1 MITRTLMETKNQFI
15 VANTTSSSVAE
26 MKKDQI
32 IPVFAKDNEVAIAH
46 YEFVQQA
53 YDAVQMYFG
62 DTLIPEPLI
71 RVSHP
76 IQGRIPEAM
85 HKKPAELLDHEKTL
99 YYERMMFLVQVPS
112 ITKVIDGKVVN
123 LVVAGVKAFNQDKMH
138 GKTTPQKFKVAIGF
152 QVHVCSNLCIFTD
165 GYVKEIHT
173 SNTDD
178 LYLDVYNLC
187 ASFHPDRE
195 VQKLQAWADTYLSEV
210 QFWEFVGKVRS
221 DFYNPK
227 IDTSSWLGDQ
237 QMAKVVRGYFMDEQ
251 FACKEDGSISLW
263 NLYNLLTEANKS
275 SYVDSYLDRYA
286 GIEQLIHLAHV

>member
-26 MKKDQI
+26 MKKDHI

-53 YDAVQMYFG
+53 YDAVQMYFR
-62 DTLIPEPLI
+62 DVPYIPEPLI

-138 GKTTPQKFKVAIGF
+138 GKTA
-152 QVHVCSNLCIFTD
+152 
-165 GYVKEIHT
+165 
-173 SNTDD
+173 
-178 LYLDVYNLC
+178 
-187 ASFHPDRE
+187 FH
-195 VQKLQAWADTYLSEV
+195 
-210 QFWEFVGKVRS
+210 RS
-221 DFYNPK
+221 LK
-227 IDTSSWLGDQ
+227 
-237 QMAKVVRGYFMDEQ
+237 
-251 FACKEDGSISLW
+251 
-263 NLYNLLTEANKS
+263 
-275 SYVDSYLDRYA
+275 
-286 GIEQLIHLAHV
+286 

>member
-1 MITRTLMETKNQFI
+1 MSITTLMETKSQFI
-15 VANTTSSSVAE
+15 VANTAESSVGRMQAE
-26 MKKDQI
+26 HI
-32 IPVFAKDNEVAIAH
+32 IPVFAKDNEVAISH
-46 YEFVQQA
+46 HEFVQQC
-53 YDAVQMYFG
+53 YHAVQHFFN
-62 DTLIPEPLI
+62 DILLPEPQI

-76 IQGRIPEAM
+76 IHGRIPEAM
-85 HKKPAELLDHEKTL
+85 YKKPAELLDHEKTL

-112 ITKVIDGKVVN
+112 VTKVIDGKVVN

-165 GYVKEIHT
+165 GYVKEIYT

-187 ASFHPDRE
+187 ASFHPERE
-195 VQKLQAWADTYLSEV
+195 VQKLQVWADTYLSEV

-227 IDTSSWLGDQ
+227 MDTSSWLGDQ
-237 QMAKVVRGYFMDEQ
+237 QMAKVVRGYFINEH

-275 SYVDSYLDRYA
+275 SYVDSFLDRYA
-286 GIEQLIHLAHV
+286 GIKQLILLADD

>member
-1 MITRTLMETKNQFI
+1 MSITTLMETKSQFI
-15 VANTTSSSVAE
+15 VANTAESSVGRMQAE
-26 MKKDQI
+26 HI

-46 YEFVQQA
+46 HEFVQQC
-53 YDAVQMYFG
+53 YDAVQHFFN
-62 DTLIPEPLI
+62 DTLLPEPQI

-112 ITKVIDGKVVN
+112 VTKVIDGKVVN

-165 GYVKEIHT
+165 GYVKEIYT

-187 ASFHPDRE
+187 ASFHPERE
-195 VQKLQAWADTYLSEV
+195 VQKLQLWADTYLSEV
-210 QFWEFVGKVRS
+210 QFWEFIGKVRS

-237 QMAKVVRGYFMDEQ
+237 QMAKVVRGYFINEH

-275 SYVDSYLDRYA
+275 SYVDTFLDRYA
-286 GIEQLIHLAHV
+286 GIEQLILLADD

>member
-1 MITRTLMETKNQFI
+1 METKSQFI
-15 VANTTSSSVAE
+15 VANTAESSVGRMQAE
-26 MKKDQI
+26 HI

-46 YEFVQQA
+46 HEFVQQC
-53 YDAVQMYFG
+53 YDAVQHFFN
-62 DTLIPEPLI
+62 DTLLPEPQI

-112 ITKVIDGKVVN
+112 VTKVIDGKVVN

-165 GYVKEIHT
+165 GYVKEIYT

-187 ASFHPDRE
+187 ASFHPERE
-195 VQKLQAWADTYLSEV
+195 VQKLQLWADTYLSEV
-210 QFWEFVGKVRS
+210 QFWEFIGKVRS

-237 QMAKVVRGYFMDEQ
+237 QMAKVVRGYFINEH

-275 SYVDSYLDRYA
+275 SYVDTFLDRYA
-286 GIEQLIHLAHV
+286 GIEQLILLADD

>member
-1 MITRTLMETKNQFI
+1 
-15 VANTTSSSVAE
+15 
-26 MKKDQI
+26 
-32 IPVFAKDNEVAIAH
+32 
-46 YEFVQQA
+46 
-53 YDAVQMYFG
+53 
-62 DTLIPEPLI
+62 
-71 RVSHP
+71 
-76 IQGRIPEAM
+76 
-85 HKKPAELLDHEKTL
+85 
-99 YYERMMFLVQVPS
+99 MMFLVQVPS

-187 ASFHPDRE
+187 ASFHPERE
-195 VQKLQAWADTYLSEV
+195 VQKLQVWADTYLSEV
-210 QFWEFVGKVRS
+210 QFWEFIGKVRS

-237 QMAKVVRGYFMDEQ
+237 QMAKVVRGYFMDEH
-251 FACKEDGSISLW
+251 FASKQDGSISLW

-275 SYVDSYLDRYA
+275 SYVDTFLDRYA
-286 GIEQLIHLAHV
+286 GIEQLILLADD

>member
-1 MITRTLMETKNQFI
+1 MIIRTLMESKNQFI

-26 MKKDQI
+26 MKKDHI

-46 YEFVQQA
+46 YEFVQQT

-62 DTLIPEPLI
+62 DVVLPEPQI
-71 RVSHP
+71 KVSHP

-85 HKKPAELLDHEKTL
+85 HKKPVELLDHEKTL

-138 GKTTPQKFKVAIGF
+138 GKTVPQKFKVAIGF

-165 GYVKEIHT
+165 GYVKEIQT
-173 SNTDD
+173 NTIDD
-178 LYLDVYNLC
+178 IYLDVYNLC
-187 ASFHPDRE
+187 TSFDPERE
-195 VQKLQAWADTYLSEV
+195 VRMLDEWSKVSLTRA
-210 QFWEFVGKVRS
+210 QFMHFVGRVRV
-221 DFYNPK
+221 DFFNPE
-227 IDTSSWLGDQ
+227 IGTREWLGDQ
-237 QMAKVVRGYFMDEQ
+237 QMAKVIRGYFNDDHFSCDDE
-251 FACKEDGSISLW
+251 GSISLW

-275 SYVDSYLDRYA
+275 SYIDGFLDRYQ
-286 GIEQLIHLAHV
+286 GISSLMSLAL